1 MMITCRTYRIGAAVA
16 VTALASFAVGAQSAK
31 KHPASKDSVV
41 VKANGRY
48 GAGQFH
54 RKMLGDTYRD
64 VWGTPIKVPV
74 LDLKTYAGGLK
85 PTEVGGTAQT
95 KSLRFVGA
103 DGRTYTFRPVYKDR
117 LAFLEPFENTIIVD
131 IFRDGLSALHPTGPL
146 GAAPFMRAGGVL
158 HPEPTLFVLPNDPA
172 LGEFREEFA
181 GRLGAIEEH
190 ATMPE
195 EGPGLGGALDIIGW
209 EDLLKRLNKDARTR
223 VDARKLLT
231 ARLLDMLLN
240 DNDRHR
246 DQWRWALLQQIDT
259 TGPWVPIARDRDAV
273 FVHHDGFLLG
283 FARKAKKDLVE
294 FTPRYPNLTA
304 FAGVAIDFDQRLL
317 IGLEKRVWD
326 SVATWLKTQ
335 ITDSVID
342 AAIRNMPREYYPLS
356 ADIIRKLRSRRDLL
370 WQASDAYYRILA
382 HVPEIHATDSD
393 DQATVIRD
401 GTDVIVRVQT
411 GNDPPWFERRFKPS
425 ETREIRLYLHE
436 GNDRAVVTG
445 NVASSIM
452 VRVVGGNGTNTLMDS
467 SSVGSPGRLTRLHD
481 QGEVDDVKYGKD
493 EDFNRRP
500 WVQAY
505 GKDVPPLK
513 DRGSSARPSFGF
525 GGGQGL
531 GTVTRVG
538 YDRYTYGFR
547 YIPYKDKAGFEVGYA
562 TNMALLRTAFMA
574 DRRIENSQLHY
585 LLEAEM
591 SQFEIVE
598 TRGLGNTVP
607 DSDDLFFDLK
617 QSQWMLRPAVG
628 LALGSKGDLSL
639 GPIVKYVSTDSV
651 PNKFISESQPLGFPR
666 FGQAGMQLAMDH
678 DTRDSVSSRGFVI
691 RATSSYYAQVWDA
704 KKPFGEISA
713 VVSTYLTAP
722 VWPRP
727 TLALRGGG
735 KRVFGE
741 APYFEAAFIGG
752 RRSLRTVKPQRFAG
766 DASLHGTAEL
776 RVPLLR
782 FNHLLPWSIGAL
794 GFMEAGRVYNNGESP
809 GTWHSAQGLGGW
821 IGLLSPKYA
830 IHIVRTNKPD
840 RRMIV
845 GTGFAF

>member
-1 MMITCRTYRIGAAVA
+1 MHCSRTSRIVAALA
-16 VTALASFAVGAQSAK
+16 VTALAPAGVDAQHEPKKAV
-31 KHPASKDSVV
+31 SKDTVV
-41 VKANGRY
+41 VQAFAHY
-48 GAGQFH
+48 GASGFH
-54 RKMLGDTYRD
+54 RLMLGDGYRD
-64 VWGTPIKVPV
+64 VWGTPIRVPV

-85 PTEVGGTAQT
+85 PTELGGTAQT
-95 KSLRFVGA
+95 KSLRFAGA
-103 DGRTYTFRPVYKDR
+103 DGRAYTFRPVYKDR
-117 LAFLEPFENTIIVD
+117 LAFLAPFENTIIID
-131 IFRDGLSALHPTGPL
+131 LFKDGLSALHPTGPL
-146 GAAPFMRAGGVL
+146 AAAPFMAAAGVL
-158 HPEPTLFVLPNDPA
+158 HPTPILFVLPNDAA

-181 GRLGAIEEH
+181 GKLGALEEH

-195 EGPGLGGALDIIGW
+195 EGPGIGGALNMLSWD
-209 EDLLKRLNKDARTR
+209 ELLKRLNKDARTR

-231 ARLLDMLLN
+231 ARLMDMLMN

-246 DQWRWALLQQIDT
+246 DQWKWALLQQNDT
-259 TGPWVPIARDRDAV
+259 TGPWVPIARDRDGV
-273 FVHHDGFLLG
+273 FVHHDGFLLK
-283 FARKAKKDLVE
+283 FVRKVKKDVVE
-294 FTPRYPNLTA
+294 FQPTYPNLVA

-317 IGLEKRVWD
+317 IGLEKHVWD
-326 SVATWLKTQ
+326 SVATWLKTT

-370 WQASDAYYRILA
+370 WQASDQYYRILA

-401 GTDVIVRVQT
+401 GTDVVVRIQT
-411 GNDPPWFERRFKPS
+411 GNGPAWFERRFKPS

-436 GNDRAVVTG
+436 GDDRAVVKG
-445 NVASSIM
+445 SVANSIL

-467 SSVGSPGRLTRLHD
+467 SSVGKPGRLTRLYD

-531 GTVTRVG
+531 GVVTNVG
-538 YDRYTYGFR
+538 YDRSTYGFR
-547 YIPYKDKAGFEVGYA
+547 YIPYKDRVGLQVGYA
-562 TNMALLRTAFMA
+562 TNMGLLRTAFMA

-591 SQFEIVE
+591 SQFEMVE

-617 QSQWMLRPAVG
+617 QSQWILRPAVG
-628 LALGSKGDLSL
+628 LALGPKGALSL
-639 GPIVKYVSTDSV
+639 GPIVKYVATDSAL
-651 PNKFISESQPLGFPR
+651 NFISEERPLGFPR
-666 FGQAGMQLAMDH
+666 FGQAGLQLAMDH
-678 DTRDSVSSRGFVI
+678 DTRDSLSSRGFVV
-691 RATSSYYAQVWDA
+691 RATSSYYPQVWDA

-735 KRVFGE
+735 KRVFGD

-776 RVPLLR
+776 RVPVLR
-782 FNHLLPWSIGAL
+782 VNYILPWSIGAI
-794 GFMEAGRVYNNGESP
+794 GFIEAGRVYNNGESP
-809 GTWHSAQGLGGW
+809 GTWHSAQGIDG
-821 IGLLSPKYA
+821 
-830 IHIVRTNKPD
+830 
-840 RRMIV
+840 
-845 GTGFAF
+845 